1 MIERDYNHP
10 AVFSWI
16 TFNETWGLRSKV
28 DGKEVYL
35 PETKQWVASVYR
47 LAKSLDPTRLVEDNS
62 VCCDVGHTE
71 TDLNSWHSYL
81 PGWAWEA
88 HLDTISDSTFAG
100 SGWNFEEGWKQ
111 GRQPNINSEFG
122 NVWGYE
128 GSTGDVDWSWDY
140 HRAVDAFRRHPK
152 VAGWLYTE
160 HHDVINEWNGYWRFD
175 RSEKETGLGALVEGM
190 SLEDL
195 HSPLYLALGPQLSRD
210 VKAGETV
217 QVPLYASFLS
227 GRTLGDSLVVRTTLY
242 GWNALGERERYG
254 ESTRRIPYR
263 PWMTGA
269 LAPLSVTMPDHR
281 AVAVLAT
288 RLESAAGEVLQRNF
302 TTFVV
307 DAPVPADTTLADGR
321 RARLVTFE
329 PASFSDQK
337 WSLKQWNVMD
347 GKKVDGAGAG
357 FFEYRVPWPQGVRAE
372 DVATASLVAEVSSK
386 QLFGK
391 DREGAAEMSGD
402 YMRGQGTFDPS
413 RNPNAYPMT
422 DETRFPSAVTVTA
435 NGVVA
440 GRKMLSDDP
449 ADSRGILSW
458 HAQGNT
464 DRHLHEAGSYG
475 ELLHLA
481 LPREAIE
488 RAAATGE
495 LRLRLSVDDALPG
508 GLAIYGAQFGRYP
521 VDPTL
526 VVVMK

>member
-1 MIERDYNHP
+1 
-10 AVFSWI
+10 
-16 TFNETWGLRSKV
+16 
-28 DGKEVYL
+28 
-35 PETKQWVASVYR
+35 
-47 LAKSLDPTRLVEDNS
+47 
-62 VCCDVGHTE
+62 
-71 TDLNSWHSYL
+71 
-81 PGWAWEA
+81 
-88 HLDTISDSTFAG
+88 
-100 SGWNFEEGWKQ
+100 
-111 GRQPNINSEFG
+111 
-122 NVWGYE
+122 
-128 GSTGDVDWSWDY
+128 
-140 HRAVDAFRRHPK
+140 
-152 VAGWLYTE
+152 
-160 HHDVINEWNGYWRFD
+160 
-175 RSEKETGLGALVEGM
+175 
-190 SLEDL
+190 
-195 HSPLYLALGPQLSRD
+195 
-210 VKAGETV
+210 
-217 QVPLYASFLS
+217 
-227 GRTLGDSLVVRTTLY
+227 
-242 GWNALGERERYG
+242 
-254 ESTRRIPYR
+254 
-263 PWMTGA
+263 MTGA
-269 LAPLSVTMPDHR
+269 LAPLRVTMPDHR

-288 RLESAAGEVLQRNF
+288 RLETAAGEVLQRNF

-307 DAPVPADTTLADGR
+307 DAPVPAETTLADGT
-321 RARLVTFE
+321 RARLVTVA
-329 PASFSDQK
+329 PASFSDAK

-347 GKKVDGAGAG
+347 GRKVNGAGSG
-357 FFEYRVPWPQGVRAE
+357 YFEYTIPWPQGVGAA
-372 DVATASLVAEVSSK
+372 DVASASFVAEVSSK

-422 DETRFPSAVTVTA
+422 DDSLFPSAVTVTA

-458 HAQGNT
+458 HAQGNE